1 MGTLP
6 RAFNVR
12 EIHPARDSL
21 DDVAKHL
28 RKQHTAVVDCRHDP
42 QDIAVFGPLLMI
54 HSKHYLNELKDDALI
69 EETCELA
76 NRPVRK
82 GGIAWRGSKE
92 DNYMCS

>member
-1 MGTLP
+1 M
-6 RAFNVR
+6 
-12 EIHPARDSL
+12 
-21 DDVAKHL
+21 
-28 RKQHTAVVDCRHDP
+28 
-42 QDIAVFGPLLMI
+42 FGPLLMI
-54 HSKHYLNELKDDALI
+54 HSKHYLNDLKNDALI